1 MLSNKEIRALSREQL
16 RGNWLKFALIN
27 LVMLILAGG
36 CSYLAASKQITGL
49 SLIQVLIQA
58 FIGLGM
64 FRLLLDIAKG
74 KGFNFSN
81 FRQPGRVYL
90 RYILACILLLIL
102 IMAVNLVIGFI
113 LSIVGFSML
122 IGGMQTLTNM
132 SFYTLPTPSAGAVIG
147 FIILTLLAL
156 VINIFIELTY
166 ELVGLIIV
174 ENNDDVGAIDS
185 LAASR
190 KLMKGYKWRLFKLN
204 LSFIGW
210 GILCIF
216 TVGIGFLW
224 LVTYINMSTVNFYRE
239 LLKEREELAK
249 DLHLA
254 EPVVVSAS
262 NVYTGE
268 SQAQI
273 SGVEEVKTVEVAPV
287 ESTEGANLED
297 STKAEDSNEDSEK

>member
-166 ELVGLIIV
+166 ELVSLIII

-273 SGVEEVKTVEVAPV
+273 SGVEGAKAVEVVPV

-297 STKAEDSNEDSEK
+297 STKAEDSNGDSEK

>member
-166 ELVGLIIV
+166 QLVSLIII

-273 SGVEEVKTVEVAPV
+273 SGVEEAKAVEVAPV
-287 ESTEGANLED
+287 ELTEGANPED
-297 STKAEDSNEDSEK
+297 PAKAEEPKDDSEK

>member
-166 ELVGLIIV
+166 ELVSLIII

-185 LAASR
+185 ASR

-297 STKAEDSNEDSEK
+297 SAKAEDSNEDSEK

>member
-166 ELVGLIIV
+166 ELVSLIII

-210 GILCIF
+210 GVLCIF

-224 LVTYINMSTVNFYRE
+224 LVTYINMSTVNFYRD

-273 SGVEEVKTVEVAPV
+273 SGVEEAKAVEVAPV

>member
-166 ELVGLIIV
+166 ELISLIII

-216 TVGIGFLW
+216 TAGIGILW
-224 LVTYINMSTVNFYRE
+224 LSTYITMSLVNFYRE

-273 SGVEEVKTVEVAPV
+273 SGVEEAKAVEVAPV

>member
-81 FRQPGRVYL
+81 FWQLGRVYL

-166 ELVGLIIV
+166 ELVSLIII

-273 SGVEEVKTVEVAPV
+273 SGVEEAKAVEVAPV

>member
-1 MLSNKEIRALSREQL
+1 
-16 RGNWLKFALIN
+16 
-27 LVMLILAGG
+27 MLILAGG

-166 ELVGLIIV
+166 ELISLIII

-273 SGVEEVKTVEVAPV
+273 SGVEEAKAVEVAPV

-297 STKAEDSNEDSEK
+297 SAKAEDSNEDSEK

>member
-16 RGNWLKFALIN
+16 KGHWLKFALIN
-27 LVMLILAGG
+27 LVMLIVAGG
-36 CSYLAASKQITGL
+36 SSYIVNFRGMREFALLEILVQVFIT
-49 SLIQVLIQA
+49 
-58 FIGLGM
+58 LGM

-166 ELVGLIIV
+166 ELVSLIII

-216 TVGIGFLW
+216 TAGIGILW
-224 LVTYINMSTVNFYRE
+224 LSTYMTMSLVNFYRE

-249 DLHLA
+249 DLHLV

-273 SGVEEVKTVEVAPV
+273 SGVEEAKAVEVAPV

-297 STKAEDSNEDSEK
+297 SAKAEDSNEDSEK

>member
-81 FRQPGRVYL
+81 FWQPGRVYL

-166 ELVGLIIV
+166 ELVSLIII

-287 ESTEGANLED
+287 ESAEEANPED
-297 STKAEDSNEDSEK
+297 PAKAEEPKDDSEK

>member
-81 FRQPGRVYL
+81 FWQPGRVYL

-147 FIILTLLAL
+147 FIILILLAL

-174 ENNDDVGAIDS
+174 ENNDDVGTIDS

-273 SGVEEVKTVEVAPV
+273 SGVEEAKAVEVAPV

>member
-166 ELVGLIIV
+166 ELVGLIII

-268 SQAQI
+268 SQVQI
-273 SGVEEVKTVEVAPV
+273 SGVEEAKAVEVAPV

-297 STKAEDSNEDSEK
+297 SAKAEDSNEDSEK

>member
-36 CSYLAASKQITGL
+36 CVYLSNYRQMTYMSLVQI
-49 SLIQVLIQA
+49 LIQL
-58 FIGLGM
+58 FIGLGIY
-64 FRLLLDIAKG
+64 RLLLDIAKG
-74 KGFNFSN
+74 KGYSFSN
-81 FRQPGRVYL
+81 FWQPGRVYL
-90 RYILACILLLIL
+90 RYILASILLAIL
-102 IMAVNLVIGFI
+102 IIVVNFIIGFI

-147 FIILTLLAL
+147 FIILILLAL

-166 ELVGLIIV
+166 QLVSLIII

-216 TVGIGFLW
+216 TAGIGILW
-224 LVTYINMSTVNFYRE
+224 LSTYITMSLVNFYRE

-249 DLHLA
+249 DLHLV

-273 SGVEEVKTVEVAPV
+273 SGVEEAKAVEVAPV

-297 STKAEDSNEDSEK
+297 SAKAEDSNEDSEK

>member
-166 ELVGLIIV
+166 ELVSLIII

-273 SGVEEVKTVEVAPV
+273 SGVEGAKAVEVAPV

-297 STKAEDSNEDSEK
+297 STKAEDSNEDSEE

>member
-166 ELVGLIIV
+166 ELVSLIII

-273 SGVEEVKTVEVAPV
+273 NGVEEAKAVEVAPV

>member
-1 MLSNKEIRALSREQL
+1 
-16 RGNWLKFALIN
+16 
-27 LVMLILAGG
+27 
-36 CSYLAASKQITGL
+36 
-49 SLIQVLIQA
+49 
-58 FIGLGM
+58 
-64 FRLLLDIAKG
+64 
-74 KGFNFSN
+74 
-81 FRQPGRVYL
+81 
-90 RYILACILLLIL
+90 
-102 IMAVNLVIGFI
+102 
-113 LSIVGFSML
+113 ML

-166 ELVGLIIV
+166 ELVSLIII

-273 SGVEEVKTVEVAPV
+273 SGVEEAKAVEVAPV

>member
-1 MLSNKEIRALSREQL
+1 
-16 RGNWLKFALIN
+16 
-27 LVMLILAGG
+27 
-36 CSYLAASKQITGL
+36 
-49 SLIQVLIQA
+49 
-58 FIGLGM
+58 
-64 FRLLLDIAKG
+64 
-74 KGFNFSN
+74 
-81 FRQPGRVYL
+81 
-90 RYILACILLLIL
+90 
-102 IMAVNLVIGFI
+102 
-113 LSIVGFSML
+113 ML

-147 FIILTLLAL
+147 FIILILLAL

-166 ELVGLIIV
+166 QLVSLIII

-216 TVGIGFLW
+216 TAGIGILW
-224 LVTYINMSTVNFYRE
+224 LSTYITMSLVNFYRE
-239 LLKEREELAK
+239 LLKEREELAN
-249 DLHLA
+249 DLHLV

-273 SGVEEVKTVEVAPV
+273 SGVEEVKAVEVAPV

>member
-16 RGNWLKFALIN
+16 RGNWSKFALIN

-166 ELVGLIIV
+166 ELVSLIII

-268 SQAQI
+268 SKAQI
-273 SGVEEVKTVEVAPV
+273 SGVEEAKAVEVAPV

-297 STKAEDSNEDSEK
+297 STKAEDSNE

>member
-287 ESTEGANLED
+287 ESAEEANPED
-297 STKAEDSNEDSEK
+297 PAKAEEPKDDSEK

>member
-166 ELVGLIIV
+166 ELVSLIII

-273 SGVEEVKTVEVAPV
+273 SGVEEAKAVEVAPV

>member
-166 ELVGLIIV
+166 ELVSLIII

-239 LLKEREELAK
+239 LVKEREELAK

-268 SQAQI
+268 SKAQI
-273 SGVEEVKTVEVAPV
+273 SGVEEAKAVEVAPV
-287 ESTEGANLED
+287 ESAEEANPED
-297 STKAEDSNEDSEK
+297 PAKAEEPKDDSEK

>member
-36 CSYLAASKQITGL
+36 CVYLSNYRQMTYMSLVQI
-49 SLIQVLIQA
+49 LIQL
-58 FIGLGM
+58 FIGLGIY
-64 FRLLLDIAKG
+64 RLLLDIAKG
-74 KGFNFSN
+74 KGYSFSN
-81 FRQPGRVYL
+81 FWQPGRVYL
-90 RYILACILLLIL
+90 RYILASILLAIL
-102 IMAVNLVIGFI
+102 IIAVNLIIGFI

-147 FIILTLLAL
+147 FIILILLAL

-166 ELVGLIIV
+166 QLVSLIII

-216 TVGIGFLW
+216 TAGIGILW
-224 LVTYINMSTVNFYRE
+224 LSTYITMSLVNFYRE
-239 LLKEREELAK
+239 LLKEREELAN
-249 DLHLA
+249 DLHLV

-273 SGVEEVKTVEVAPV
+273 SGVEGAKAVEVVPV

-297 STKAEDSNEDSEK
+297 STKAEDSNGDSEK

>member
-166 ELVGLIIV
+166 ELVSLIII
-174 ENNDDVGAIDS
+174 ENNDDVGTIDS

-210 GILCIF
+210 GILCVF

-273 SGVEEVKTVEVAPV
+273 SGVEEAKAVEVAPV

>member
-239 LLKEREELAK
+239 LLKEREELAN
-249 DLHLA
+249 DLHLV

-273 SGVEEVKTVEVAPV
+273 SGVEEVKAVEVAPV